1 VSNNCSR
8 KSASLFCFSN
18 DDDDA
23 FDGSIGE
30 LQFSYVIIT
39 TNNSGYS
46 ITTFEVMMQIL
57 YWLII
62 SVRLAVTNG
71 ISKTASLHCVV
82 FSWLGFLSCE
92 SGTDIVPCEFRIVVV
107 ESSYNRCFLADINVD
122 LLWYVKATFHY

>member
-1 VSNNCSR
+1 MVLVFGLSIPRCLIPCMVIPKSYANATIVSNNCSR

-18 DDDDA
+18 DDDDDA

-57 YWLII
+57 YWPII
-62 SVRLAVTNG
+62 SVST
-71 ISKTASLHCVV
+71 
-82 FSWLGFLSCE
+82 
-92 SGTDIVPCEFRIVVV
+92 
-107 ESSYNRCFLADINVD
+107 SSY
-122 LLWYVKATFHY
+122 